1 MTDSNDP
8 KAPKN
13 SRNSRRKPSRE
24 PATIDLK
31 ATVIDEGSQ
40 QDKAWDAVKPEET
53 IVPEPETKPE
63 ATAEADTVAGA
74 DTISASDTIP
84 ASDTIAGTET
94 IAASEEILDSG
105 TKAESVESGAATDE
119 LPPREEEPR
128 PAPPPSAP
136 VVERR
141 TSPIALVGAGLLGGL
156 VGAGL
161 VYGLQASQQPPAPQD
176 DPRIA
181 QLEQR
186 VSALGQSQGAAPD
199 LSNIEERL
207 VALEATRGSL
217 DQRLEEIQ
225 NTANAAASRA
235 EEALNRP
242 LPEAAAPPQ
251 NDAALT
257 DLTNRTT
264 EFSTRLEEVS
274 SRLEEFS
281 GRLGTLEQTARTLEG
296 EVRTG
301 AQSATEAASAV
312 QELTRRL
319 GEQDQRLAALTEQA
333 AENSKSVEA
342 SYTGTRV
349 VLAERLD
356 SALRGGAPFAD
367 VLDALRKSGVEAE
380 RIAALEPFAE
390 KGAPT
395 ASVMRERFE
404 PLEAQILRDQRAAS
418 GEWSDRV
425 LRMLDKVVTVRPVNE
440 PGEAGVPATLA
451 QIRQALASGDMEGAA
466 TAWSSLP
473 EPARRISEAWGQEA
487 TALAQAERAS
497 REISTEALAALNRST
512 Q

>member
-13 SRNSRRKPSRE
+13 ARTSRKKSSRE

-40 QDKAWDAVKPEET
+40 QEKAWDAVKPEET
-53 IVPEPETKPE
+53 IIPETEDAPQE
-63 ATAEADTVAGA
+63 MAAGSETAAGA
-74 DTISASDTIP
+74 DSTA

-94 IAASEEILDSG
+94 IAASGETLDPG
-105 TKAESVESGAATDE
+105 PTAETVESGAAADE

-128 PAPPPSAP
+128 SAPPPSAP
-136 VVERR
+136 VPERR

-161 VYGLQASQQPPAPQD
+161 VYGLQMAQQAPADQE

-186 VSALGQSQGAAPD
+186 VNALGRPQGAAPD
-199 LSNIEERL
+199 LSPIEERL
-207 VALEATRGSL
+207 AALEAARGSL

-225 NTANAAASRA
+225 NTANGAASRA

-242 LPEAAAPPQ
+242 LPEAAAAPPQ
-251 NDAALT
+251 NDAALA
-257 DLTNRTT
+257 DLSSRTT
-264 EFSTRLEEVS
+264 ELS
-274 SRLEEFS
+274 SRFDDVS
-281 GRLGTLEQTARTLEG
+281 GRLGTLENTVRTLE
-296 EVRTG
+296 EAVRTG
-301 AQSATEAASAV
+301 AQSATEAANAV
-312 QELTRRL
+312 QDLNRRI
-319 GEQDQRLAALTEQA
+319 GEQDQRLSALSDQA

-380 RIAALEPFAE
+380 RLAALEPFAE

-395 ASVMRERFE
+395 ASSMRERFE
-404 PLEAQILRDQRAAS
+404 PLEAQILRDERAAS
-418 GEWSDRV
+418 GDWSDRV

-440 PGEAGVPATLA
+440 PGETGVPATLA
-451 QIRQALASGDMEGAA
+451 RIRQALASGDMEGAA
-466 TAWSSLP
+466 AAWSALP
-473 EPARRISEAWGQEA
+473 EPARRISDAWGQEA
-487 TALAQAERAS
+487 TALAQAQKAS